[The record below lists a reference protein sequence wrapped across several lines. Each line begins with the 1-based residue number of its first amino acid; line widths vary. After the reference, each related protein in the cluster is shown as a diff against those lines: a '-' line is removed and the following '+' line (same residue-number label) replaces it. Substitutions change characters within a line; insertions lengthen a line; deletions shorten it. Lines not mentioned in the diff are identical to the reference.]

1 MLLLVV
7 DCYTADVRI
16 HNSDLHLL
24 VVIHL
29 VKTWNKNYLLGYC
42 KKIITVKLGQVS
54 LSAWDEIIVIATAC
68 CFCSSPLGFT
78 DQKWSRRSVSVFL
91 QSSSR
96 LAETTGRPVPCARVS
111 SALQRDQ
118 TNPFLPHNPVCWR
131 TMGSFLFRKPRLW
144 CLLLYL
150 LLLLQA
156 LPVCGF
162 RVLCP
167 YWTWGRAVYCCILF
181 VLVQ

>member
-1 MLLLVV
+1 MAQGEIVL
-7 DCYTADVRI
+7 I
-16 HNSDLHLL
+16 N
-24 VVIHL
+24 HL
-29 VKTWNKNYLLGYC
+29 VKNWNKDYLLGYC

-54 LSAWDEIIVIATAC
+54 LGARDEVRLFLLQQPSVCCC